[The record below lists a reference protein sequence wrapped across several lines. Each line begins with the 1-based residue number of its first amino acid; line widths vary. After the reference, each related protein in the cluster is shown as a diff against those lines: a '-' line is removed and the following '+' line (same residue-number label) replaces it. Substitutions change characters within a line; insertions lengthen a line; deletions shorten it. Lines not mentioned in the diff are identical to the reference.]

1 MVYVGEEG
9 RGIFACAL
17 LCIPGELSHTS
28 SRANTHAFRVRGARC
43 INARYA
49 HACVEG
55 LGVRRHASHACA
67 YVDTYVLQAQV
78 GQLVRTAVS
87 HVFAPDIALDAMDL
101 SDEVHMY

>member
-1 MVYVGEEG
+1 MHTHVLRVLALDEG
-9 RGIFACAL
+9 
-17 LCIPGELSHTS
+17 
-28 SRANTHAFRVRGARC
+28 HA
-43 INARYA
+43 
-49 HACVEG
+49 
-55 LGVRRHASHACA
+55 RHASHACA